1 MKRRIFLAAI
11 LIVAGLVTVVGQP
24 LSLDSC
30 RALAIRNNKA
40 LQMSSLKQDAA
51 HWQRKSALTN
61 YFPKISA
68 VGSYQRVSKEIS
80 LLTDEQK
87 DKFSHVGTNLA
98 GAVGQ
103 GLQQGVADFQQRL
116 TAVQSSPEVAAL
128 LQTPQMQAILANN
141 PTLVQLMSN
150 PSLVQQLTAPLLQQ
164 ASTAF
169 NGMLTNMA
177 SMLDAAGQNIVDAFR
192 TDNRNMTGVAIMLT
206 QPLYMGGKIRAY
218 DHITRLAEEATG
230 VQHTMEE
237 QDLLVSVDEAYWRI
251 VALQSKKQLAES
263 FLKTVQKMDGDVEKI
278 IAEGMATK
286 ADGLSVKV
294 KLNEAEVAM
303 IQVNNGLALSRMAL
317 AQICGLPLDTEF
329 TLVDETRDLTND
341 NIDTWLDVNAD
352 AAGAVETAMGNRAEL
367 RALDIAAQVKRE
379 QVKVARSEYMPNLA
393 LTAGYLLSN
402 PNVYNGFQ
410 KKFGGLW
417 SVGVMLKVPILT
429 WGDRVYKVRQAKA
442 EAAMAETRAEEV
454 REKITLQVNQNQQK
468 LQEAR
473 ERLATARR
481 SKDQA
486 DENMRIANLGMREG
500 VIPVSNVLQ
509 AQTAWLSAHSTLVE
523 AEIDTRLA
531 HLYMQRAL
539 GTLHYVNH

>member
-116 TAVQSSPEVAAL
+116 TALQSSPEVAAL

-177 SMLDAAGQNIVDAFR
+177 SM
-192 TDNRNMTGVAIMLT
+192 
-206 QPLYMGGKIRAY
+206 
-218 DHITRLAEEATG
+218 
-230 VQHTMEE
+230 
-237 QDLLVSVDEAYWRI
+237 
-251 VALQSKKQLAES
+251 QL
-263 FLKTVQKMDGDVEKI
+263 
-278 IAEGMATK
+278 
-286 ADGLSVKV
+286 
-294 KLNEAEVAM
+294 
-303 IQVNNGLALSRMAL
+303 R
-317 AQICGLPLDTEF
+317 
-329 TLVDETRDLTND
+329 
-341 NIDTWLDVNAD
+341 
-352 AAGAVETAMGNRAEL
+352 
-367 RALDIAAQVKRE
+367 
-379 QVKVARSEYMPNLA
+379 
-393 LTAGYLLSN
+393 
-402 PNVYNGFQ
+402 
-410 KKFGGLW
+410 
-417 SVGVMLKVPILT
+417 
-429 WGDRVYKVRQAKA
+429 
-442 EAAMAETRAEEV
+442 
-454 REKITLQVNQNQQK
+454 
-468 LQEAR
+468 
-473 ERLATARR
+473 
-481 SKDQA
+481 
-486 DENMRIANLGMREG
+486 
-500 VIPVSNVLQ
+500 
-509 AQTAWLSAHSTLVE
+509 
-523 AEIDTRLA
+523 
-531 HLYMQRAL
+531 
-539 GTLHYVNH
+539 